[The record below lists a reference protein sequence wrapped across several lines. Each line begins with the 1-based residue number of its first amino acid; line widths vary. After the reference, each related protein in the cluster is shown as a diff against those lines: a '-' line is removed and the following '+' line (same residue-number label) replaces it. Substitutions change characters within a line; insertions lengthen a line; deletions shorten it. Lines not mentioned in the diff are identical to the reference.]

1 MKKQTI
7 RTILLVILLALFL
20 ALLYFFVGRPMIS
33 FLGDPAALDAY
44 IESKGIIAYLVFGSF
59 IVIQAMSTCI
69 PGLPFHLAAG
79 YVMGG
84 FKGALICDLF
94 STIGNTIAFLIGRK
108 FGRNFLCTIFGED
121 KLEKVELLIKKGNPT
136 LIHIIFMLLPLP
148 KDTYA
153 WLGYYS
159 EESLLKWFVITFIAR
174 FPHIFIYAYGG
185 EAITEHSY
193 VALFIGGGIAVIV
206 YVVTFFYIRSKK
218 SR

>member
-1 MKKQTI
+1 MKRQKV
-7 RTILLVILLALFL
+7 RAVFILLLMIIFFT
-20 ALLYFFVGRPMIS
+20 LLYFFVGRPMIS
-33 FLGDPAALDAY
+33 FLGDPAALEAY
-44 IESKGIIAYLVFGSF
+44 IENRGIFAYLVFGSF

-84 FKGALICDLF
+84 LKGALICDLF

-108 FGRNFLCTIFGED
+108 FGRNFLCTLFGEE

-159 EESLLKWFVITFIAR
+159 EESLLKWFIITFLAR

-185 EAITEHSY
+185 EAITQHSY
-193 VALFIGGGIAVIV
+193 IALFVGGGVAVVV
-206 YVVTFFYIRSKK
+206 YVITFFYIRAKK
-218 SR
+218 K

>member
-20 ALLYFFVGRPMIS
+20 ALLYFFVGKPMIS
-33 FLGDPAALDAY
+33 FLGDPEALQSY
-44 IESKGIIAYLVFGSF
+44 IDSKGIFAYLVFGSF

-108 FGRNFLCTIFGED
+108 FGRAFLCSLFGDE
-121 KLEKVELLIKKGNPT
+121 KLEKVELLIKQGNPT

-159 EESLLKWFVITFIAR
+159 EESLLKWIIITFITR

-193 VALFIGGGIAVIV
+193 IALFVGGTIAVIV
-206 YVVTFFYIRSKK
+206 YVITFFYIRSRKH
-218 SR
+218 